1 MANAIWNG
9 VISFGLLNIPVA
21 LHSGERS
28 TDLHFR
34 MLDSRDNSPIR
45 FERVNAETGEEVPWK
60 QIVKAFEY
68 EKGNYVVLEQEDFK
82 AAAPDSLETV
92 EVTSFVDRESI
103 RPMYYE
109 KPYYLVPGKKAEKG
123 YVLLRE
129 VLRKT
134 NRVAMGKV
142 VIRTRE
148 YLCGLLPIE
157 NALVMMLLRFPQE
170 IVPADSFKLPGGG
183 LSEYRISTKEVA
195 MAEELVQ
202 SMSIDFE
209 PTAYVDDFRTRL
221 QEVIDTRIRSQEGTV
236 TTADGEDEDAE
247 QPSTNVVDFMALL
260 RKSLKGKGSD
270 KVENDAK
277 KTSKTQPKT
286 QSKTSSI
293 SRAGAKDASK
303 SESGSG
309 SKTASK
315 IGSKAGSKAG
325 SKTRFKLGSKG
336 GGRTAA
342 GNGSKSGHG
351 SKAVKAS
358 KTARSGSKTARRT
371 GSKTASKAARKRAA

>member
-68 EKGNYVVLEQEDFK
+68 EKGNYVVLDQEDFK

-148 YLCGLLPIE
+148 YLCGLLPID

-195 MAEELVQ
+195 MAQELVE
-202 SMSIDFE
+202 SMSIEFE

-236 TTADGEDEDAE
+236 TTADGENEEAE

-270 KVENDAK
+270 KAETDAK
-277 KTSKTQPKT
+277 KTSKTQSKT
-286 QSKTSSI
+286 QSKTSST

-315 IGSKAGSKAG
+315 SGSKG
-325 SKTRFKLGSKG
+325 GSKG

-342 GNGSKSGHG
+342 GNGSKAGHG
-351 SKAVKAS
+351 SKAGKAS
-358 KTARSGSKTARRT
+358 KTAKSGSKSARRT
-371 GSKTASKAARKRAA
+371 GSKTASNAARKRVA

>member
-103 RPMYYE
+103 QPMYYE

-148 YLCGLLPIE
+148 YLCGLLPID

-170 IVPADSFKLPGGG
+170 IVPAESFKLPGGG
-183 LSEYRISTKEVA
+183 LSEYRISSREVA
-195 MAEELVQ
+195 MAEELVE
-202 SMSIDFE
+202 SMSIEFE

-236 TTADGEDEDAE
+236 TTAEEGDEEAE

-260 RKSLKGKGSD
+260 RKSLKGKSSD
-270 KVENDAK
+270 KETAAK
-277 KTSKTQPKT
+277 KTSKTR
-286 QSKTSSI
+286 
-293 SRAGAKDASK
+293 SRDSTPSTAGAKGASK
-303 SESGSG
+303 SASGNG

-315 IGSKAGSKAG
+315 SGSKAGLKAGSKGGSKTASTGASKGGSRTAAATGSKAGSKAG
-325 SKTRFKLGSKG
+325 KT
-336 GGRTAA
+336 
-342 GNGSKSGHG
+342 
-351 SKAVKAS
+351 S
-358 KTARSGSKTARRT
+358 KTAKGTKTARRT
-371 GSKTASKAARKRAA
+371 GSKTASKVARKRAA